1 MKKIGLVGGLGPE
14 ATVDYY
20 NLLINAFKN
29 GKGDLNYPE
38 IVIYS
43 MNMSEFIGLMKVKKY
58 DEAVQKLVDTID
70 SLRRAGAE
78 FAAITANTPH
88 MLFDQISSR
97 SSLPL
102 ISIVEATLEECK
114 RKGFRKP
121 GLMGTGFTMN
131 ATFFQDV
138 FKKSGIDV
146 ILPSNEDKEIINQ
159 KLFSEIEL
167 GIFKD
172 ETRQILISI
181 TGKMAEEHQID
192 SMILGCTE
200 LPLILTDTVYGGIP
214 MLNTTLIHVNSIA
227 EYTRS

>member
-1 MKKIGLVGGLGPE
+1 
-14 ATVDYY
+14 
-20 NLLINAFKN
+20 
-29 GKGDLNYPE
+29 
-38 IVIYS
+38 
-43 MNMSEFIGLMKVKKY
+43 
-58 DEAVQKLVDTID
+58 
-70 SLRRAGAE
+70 
-78 FAAITANTPH
+78 

-138 FKKSGIDV
+138 FKKSGIEV